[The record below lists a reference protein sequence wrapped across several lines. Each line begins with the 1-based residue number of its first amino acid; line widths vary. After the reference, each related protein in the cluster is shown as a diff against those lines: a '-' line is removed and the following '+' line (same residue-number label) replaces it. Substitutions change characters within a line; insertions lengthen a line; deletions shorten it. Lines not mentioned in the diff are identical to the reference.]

1 MFPGQSCRAA
11 CLVFFF
17 VVVFFL
23 RMGDL
28 ATKVFWD
35 TSTEKNNGMQDSH
48 THPLV
53 ISFFVVFLI
62 ENKDSDIQALSPRKH
77 PTAERIGNFTEDVR
91 RLKPRR

>member
-1 MFPGQSCRAA
+1 
-11 CLVFFF
+11 
-17 VVVFFL
+17 
-23 RMGDL
+23 MGDL
-28 ATKVFWD
+28 ATKVCFFFFWGWGEAGD

-77 PTAERIGNFTEDVR
+77 PTAERIGNFLR
-91 RLKPRR
+91 RTNGA